1 MSLTETFEKN
11 DFKIKDKRKVVL
23 GEKRNKDV
31 FWISVI
37 MSFTSTTK
45 DIKNRRKK
53 DMKKE
58 NIKEERQIEKRERKT
73 GKWKERK
80 KEIFFI
86 KDE

>member
-31 FWISVI
+31 FWISDI

-45 DIKNRRKK
+45 EVKNKTKK
-53 DMKKE
+53 KNIKKE
-58 NIKEERQIEKRERKT
+58 
-73 GKWKERK
+73 WKN
-80 KEIFFI
+80 
-86 KDE
+86 